1 MREVVIVSAARTP
14 IGNFGGTLKGVPT
27 RKLGAIAIKGAVER
41 AGIKPEMV
49 DEVIM
54 GAVLQGALGQ
64 NVARQ
69 MTLDAGLPIETPAM
83 TINKVCGSGLRA
95 VELAAQIIKAGD
107 ADIIVAGGAENMS
120 ATAYAMPTA
129 RWGARMN
136 NTQMMDMMVNDGLW
150 DAFNGYHMG
159 ITAENVAEQWG
170 ITREE
175 LDEFSVISQNRAEAA
190 IKAG

>member
-14 IGNFGGTLKGVPT
+14 IGSFGGSLKDVPT

-54 GAVLQGALGQ
+54 GAVLQGGLGQ

-69 MTLDAGLPIETPAM
+69 MTLDAGLPIEVPAM

-107 ADIIVAGGAENMS
+107 ADIVVAGGAENMS
-120 ATAYAMPTA
+120 AAAQALEAHIALHTEKLNLAK
-129 RWGARMN
+129 
-136 NTQMMDMMVNDGLW
+136 
-150 DAFNGYHMG
+150 
-159 ITAENVAEQWG
+159 EK
-170 ITREE
+170 
-175 LDEFSVISQNRAEAA
+175 QNA
-190 IKAG
+190 